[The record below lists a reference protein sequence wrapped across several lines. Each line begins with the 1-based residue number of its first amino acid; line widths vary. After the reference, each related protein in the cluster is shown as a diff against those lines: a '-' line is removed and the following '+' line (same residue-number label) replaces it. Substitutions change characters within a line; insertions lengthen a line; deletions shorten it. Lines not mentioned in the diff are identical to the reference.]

1 MKRLIYCCHKKCGL
15 WRNETKCV
23 SYPNRRERNNMTS
36 YSLTASDRMRQMP
49 KTGDEKMENE
59 TKTEK
64 EESQHIELNK
74 GSMWIHTPHGTISIH
89 VGFGGIHQI
98 TSWLP
103 HELKIQKKT
112 LRGQMQ
118 VTQLEATFES
128 RSAFIKEALE

>member
-1 MKRLIYCCHKKCGL
+1 
-15 WRNETKCV
+15 
-23 SYPNRRERNNMTS
+23 
-36 YSLTASDRMRQMP
+36 MRQQP

-64 EESQHIELNK
+64 KESQHIELNK
-74 GSMWIHTPHGTISIH
+74 GSMWIHTPHGMISIH

-128 RSAFIKEALE
+128 RIAFINKEASE